1 VRFTVVV
8 VVLPRGVNEPS
19 EPLLPREASVAVQG
33 QESKLLTSATGES
46 AKVSVTAGV
55 GWAILI
61 EPDKDPRKVLR
72 VTLPLGMQLAHGT
85 RIAIDQKQPA
95 TGSYVICFSNGCQSD
110 YDASAEMISR
120 LKKRPAACHSGDQFT
135 GPGDQCE
142 PSAG

>member
-72 VTLPLGMQLAHGT
+72 GMQLAHGT

-95 TGSYVICFSNGCQSD
+95 TGSYVICFSNGC
-110 YDASAEMISR
+110 
-120 LKKRPAACHSGDQFT
+120 
-135 GPGDQCE
+135 
-142 PSAG
+142 